1 MTSAVINGCFAVL
14 TQHQFQQ
21 AVPIETMEQ
30 QTIYWSRK
38 KLVDYQAVSHED
50 YSSSLQL

>member
-30 QTIYWSRK
+30 TIHWSRK
-38 KLVDYQAVSHED
+38 KLVDYQAVSYED